1 MNIKE
6 TLSKIP
12 IYKAILI
19 GLAAVMIYSHNT
31 GWGII
36 KREPAEK
43 FTPTSQGGQGLMH
56 K

>member
-1 MNIKE
+1 MNIKD
-6 TLSKIP
+6 LISRMPYYKI
-12 IYKAILI
+12 ILV
-19 GLAAVMIYSHNT
+19 GLAVVMIRAHST